1 MSDSRM
7 AFCGLPM
14 YWKKPEE
21 TILESG
27 YRECEERYLQSH
39 FGYAQQRGVVGEHTG
54 HEVGKEVAQNE
65 AEGGDAYG
73 AHDVQFQCP
82 DDAVEL
88 TGAVVVAHDGLHA
101 LVESVHN
108 HHEEHQHAVHDAVGA
123 DGDIAARFFEGIVD
137 KDDDDAG
144 ADVEQERGHGRWR
157 APCVRWC
164 R

>member
-1 MSDSRM
+1 M
-7 AFCGLPM
+7 
-14 YWKKPEE
+14 
-21 TILESG
+21 ESG

-123 DGDIAARFFEGIVD
+123 DGDIAARFLRALLM
-137 KDDDDAG
+137 KMTTMLAHTLSRKG
-144 ADVEQERGHGRWR
+144 AMPMESTLRTMVPMKRNVPRLR
-157 APCVRWC
+157 
-164 R
+164 